1 MEFALKELSDDES
14 DEADTPDEPLEVYD
28 EKTVS
33 EFYENQLAKQ
43 EEARKAK
50 MDNVMTEISLIR
62 PDEAKLP
69 SERSPRADVDE
80 KQELVTSR
88 AEPEGENLDKES
100 VVTTETIHELAKMH
114 YSSTL
119 RLSSLYQVGENAPHY
134 EEPSQ
139 NVSSVKPPID
149 SHPSGSQTANID
161 VFAYQESSKKQNLES
176 SESSFRSKSRTDSK
190 SSHKSEIILS
200 NAGLPSIKSEKPD
213 SSPYIYNFDDS
224 QYEEVQST
232 VQASRSPSPQGPP
245 SPSPPL
251 ALHKGTLEVKI
262 RSAKLSLNTRLA
274 DKMSPYVMLKFGPT
288 LQKKTQICYSA
299 GQNPVWENQK
309 FEFSRVEENSLTFTV
324 HDRDESG
331 VDHLIG
337 EVRLSLV
344 DDENLSD
351 SGGDQRMKESLKNGV
366 VLLGSSGRK
375 IKYSFGCGKS
385 GLSTGSLGVSLKW
398 WPE

>member
-1 MEFALKELSDDES
+1 
-14 DEADTPDEPLEVYD
+14 
-28 EKTVS
+28 
-33 EFYENQLAKQ
+33 
-43 EEARKAK
+43 
-50 MDNVMTEISLIR
+50 
-62 PDEAKLP
+62 
-69 SERSPRADVDE
+69 
-80 KQELVTSR
+80 
-88 AEPEGENLDKES
+88 
-100 VVTTETIHELAKMH
+100 
-114 YSSTL
+114 
-119 RLSSLYQVGENAPHY
+119 
-134 EEPSQ
+134 
-139 NVSSVKPPID
+139 
-149 SHPSGSQTANID
+149 
-161 VFAYQESSKKQNLES
+161 
-176 SESSFRSKSRTDSK
+176 
-190 SSHKSEIILS
+190 
-200 NAGLPSIKSEKPD
+200 
-213 SSPYIYNFDDS
+213 
-224 QYEEVQST
+224 
-232 VQASRSPSPQGPP
+232 
-245 SPSPPL
+245 
-251 ALHKGTLEVKI
+251 
-262 RSAKLSLNTRLA
+262 
-274 DKMSPYVMLKFGPT
+274 MSPYVMLKFGPT